1 MSAAALPAVPIPAD
15 PQRPRVLLVGTAV
28 AGLASA
34 MTLLGLLAVELSVR
48 AGALA
53 ASEPWLPEGAE
64 IPLTPVNM
72 AAFTLLLSVVTMQWA
87 HYAIGNNDRI
97 NTYVALG
104 LTIMLGLAY
113 VNSTA
118 YLFTQMNLAVR
129 ESSAAVL
136 IYAVT
141 GAHLAMTI
149 AAMVFALVMAFRTL
163 GGQYSGRDR
172 EGITAATLYWHLTV
186 GLYLVVWYA
195 VYVTK

>member
-1 MSAAALPAVPIPAD
+1 
-15 PQRPRVLLVGTAV
+15 VLLVGTAV
-28 AGLASA
+28 AGLVSA
-34 MTLLGLLAVELSVR
+34 MVLLGLLAVELQVR
-48 AGALA
+48 AGTLA
-53 ASEPWLPEGAE
+53 GGATWLPEGSE

-104 LTIMLGLAY
+104 LTIMFGLAY
-113 VNSTA
+113 ANSTA
-118 YLFTQMNLAVR
+118 YLFTQMNLVVR
-129 ESSAAVL
+129 ESAAAVL
-136 IYAVT
+136 IYCIT

-149 AAMVFALVMAFRTL
+149 AAMVFALLMVFRTL

-172 EGITAATLYWHLTV
+172 EGVTAATLYWHLTV